1 MKRCLESNLAELEAR
16 LQILGDA
23 KALKLFE
30 GVRFNAINVMGQL
43 AAMESTIHI
52 HHKRNCHLAD
62 YIRETKKEIK
72 KT

>member
-1 MKRCLESNLAELEAR
+1 MKRCLESNLAELEAH

-43 AAMESTIHI
+43 AGMESTIQI
-52 HHKRNCHLAD
+52 HHKRNSHLAD
-62 YIRETKKEIK
+62 YIRELKSK
-72 KT
+72 